1 MPNVNNQRMSS
12 IKYALKPM
20 TGEMFKVNDNFN
32 AN

>member
-1 MPNVNNQRMSS
+1 MPNVNNQRISS